1 MKSIEER
8 SWNSKWGRSK
18 STQVKAKW
26 WVVLSQVTINTF
38 CGAVVWETCFWWNK
52 KQLLGW
58 QLWPWLQTKASRP
71 FWRLKQKLNLLYP
84 SPMFQQHGPHRRLAK
99 QCQATG
105 MHLTSSTLLQQQLR
119 RCGCQ
124 PQALHPAPL
133 PQFTHCLQNPTAM
146 DGTQVVQHLKLRCVR
161 KNRRSSW
168 QEYNPE
174 SANISSYFNSHAPRQ
189 LLGGE
194 GETTL
199 IHRFLMP
206 FSSAPLLQPTC
217 GLAGWLGCHTTWPT
231 FLRREQAH
239 HRVQWAQNLAHAHR
253 KNTGSILQP

>member
-1 MKSIEER
+1 
-8 SWNSKWGRSK
+8 
-18 STQVKAKW
+18 
-26 WVVLSQVTINTF
+26 
-38 CGAVVWETCFWWNK
+38 
-52 KQLLGW
+52 
-58 QLWPWLQTKASRP
+58 
-71 FWRLKQKLNLLYP
+71 
-84 SPMFQQHGPHRRLAK
+84 
-99 QCQATG
+99 